1 VLTQLKTN
9 VWSLIEHTDLM
20 RELGESLKRAVLLEG
35 PYGTGKSLAAFLTAQ
50 KAEAN
55 GWTFLFVKP
64 GDDLDAAMRTA
75 QLYAPAVVFF
85 EDIDVIG
92 EAGDPARVSKLLDS
106 FDGIGAK
113 GAEVV
118 AILTTNRKD
127 KIHKGMLRPGR
138 LDAVISI
145 NHLDQVGVEKLI
157 KAHVAGDML
166 RVMDYSK
173 IFEAF
178 QGFTPAFAKE
188 AISRAKRYAIAR
200 EGGKP
205 SFLTT
210 SDFIGAA
217 KSLTPQLE
225 LMHAADE
232 EKTSPSLD
240 KALREVV
247 ADVLD
252 EVQFVDE
259 DGDKTRAAY
268 AEGLGVDR
276 EELPV

>member
-1 VLTQLKTN
+1 
-9 VWSLIEHTDLM
+9 
-20 RELGESLKRAVLLEG
+20 
-35 PYGTGKSLAAFLTAQ
+35 
-50 KAEAN
+50 
-55 GWTFLFVKP
+55 
-64 GDDLDAAMRTA
+64 MRTA
-75 QLYAPAVVFF
+75 QLYSPAVVFF

-127 KIHKGMLRPGR
+127 KIDKGMLRPGR
-138 LDAVISI
+138 LDTVISI
-145 NHLDQVGVEKLI
+145 NHLDQVRVEKLI
-157 KAHVAGDML
+157 KAHVSEDML
-166 RVMDYSK
+166 RVMDYGK
-173 IFEAF
+173 VFESF
-178 QGFTPAFAKE
+178 KEFTPAFAKE

-205 SFLTT
+205 TMLTT
-210 SDFIGAA
+210 SDFVGAA
-217 KSLTPQLE
+217 NSLKPQLD

-247 ADVLD
+247 SDVIDNVKFIDDEGD
-252 EVQFVDE
+252 EVSIGAG
-259 DGDKTRAAY
+259 DG
-268 AEGLGVDR
+268 LMVDR